1 MDHAGVH
8 AEAVAGGD
16 DDVLPDL
23 DGPDL
28 LVEVALLTDD
38 RPGAVLLEH
47 PDGEVLEIRAALLLV
62 HQRLLGAQPPAH
74 AFGHLF
80 EVHFLDTEVGRRRRG
95 SQRLHAR
102 RPSSDDERRG
112 HRDDEH
118 GHNDED
124 RARQVWHECNF
135 DTSLPQ

>member
-1 MDHAGVH
+1 MSVVECLWSSTSTSCCECSLFCVFFFFFQAEDGIRDLTVTGVQTCALPIY

-28 LVEVALLTDD
+28 LVEVTLLTDD

-80 EVHFLDTEVGRRRRG
+80 EVHFLDTEAGRR
-95 SQRLHAR
+95 
-102 RPSSDDERRG
+102 
-112 HRDDEH
+112 
-118 GHNDED
+118 
-124 RARQVWHECNF
+124 
-135 DTSLPQ
+135 LP